1 LIGKV
6 RFHFGGYMKHYNE
19 IDLTKMSQDD
29 FDFLLLETQEK
40 LSASHA
46 QALKEQRIRQLES
59 INNL

>member
-1 LIGKV
+1 MTGKV
-6 RFHFGGYMKHYNE
+6 LFHFGGYMKYNE
-19 IDLTKMSQDD
+19 VDLTKMSQDD

-59 INNL
+59 INNQ